1 MTFSITARCEHTG
14 EIGVAVTT
22 AWFAVGSVCP
32 AVRADIGAV
41 ASQALVNAKLRAACL
56 DRIALGMRPELALSE
71 ALKMDASPELR
82 QIGLV
87 DAAGGA
93 AAHTGTDC
101 PDDSGHRI
109 DKGCVIAGNTLSTI
123 EVLDAMQSSWNETKG
138 CDLPLAERIL
148 MALDAGQLAGGD
160 ARGRQSAA
168 LLVADI
174 NPMMQIDLR
183 VDDHSEPLTELR
195 RLLTLFREKYEPIH
209 RALPA
214 TSRAG
219 P

>member
-14 EIGVAVTT
+14 ELGVAVAT

-41 ASQALVNAKLRAACL
+41 ASQALVNANLRAACL
-56 DRIALGMRPELALSE
+56 DRIVLGLRPELALAE
-71 ALKMDASPELR
+71 ALKMDASPEHR
-82 QIGLV
+82 QLGVV
-87 DAAGGA
+87 DAAGRA
-93 AAHTGTDC
+93 AAHTGAAC

-109 DKGCVIAGNTLSTI
+109 DRGCVIAGNTLSSI
-123 EVLDAMQSSWNETKG
+123 EVLDAMQSSWNEARG
-138 CDLPLAERIL
+138 CDVPLAERML

-168 LLVADI
+168 LLVGNVD
-174 NPMMQIDLR
+174 PMLQIDLR
-183 VDDHSEPLTELR
+183 VDDHTEPLTELR
-195 RLLTLFREKYEPIH
+195 RLLALFRERYEPIH

-214 TSRAG
+214 TSRSG
-219 P
+219 S